1 MSRFAFIN
9 LSEMT
14 PPDAVETL
22 SFEEILEEMKADY
35 LVRNLSYSV
44 DVLESDPVIKALGV
58 GAYRELGVRQR
69 VNDAVRAVML
79 AFSKGKDLENL
90 GAFYGVERKIIDPGD
105 ATATPPIA
113 PTYEKDDDYR
123 RRIQLAPEAFTTAGS
138 DGSYIFNALSAGNKP
153 SDIDVQS
160 PAPGTII
167 VTFTFDPDTSASK
180 IKDASVTSPNPV
192 EVVVTVLGHDGDG
205 IVTDEILTE
214 VTSHLSGKYVR
225 PLTDQVTVQKASLL
239 NFAVEA
245 TLTLYDGPDET
256 VVLAES
262 GAKCWAY
269 VRSQHVLGGEVNSSG
284 LDAALH
290 VAGVKRVALTDWTDK
305 AASEAQAPYCTGITL
320 NGQVING

>member
-22 SFEEILEEMKADY
+22 SFEDILEEMKADY
-35 LVRNLSYSV
+35 LVRNPSYSV
-44 DVLESDPVIKALGV
+44 DVLESDPVIKALEV

-105 ATATPPIA
+105 ETATPPIA
-113 PTYEKDDDYR
+113 PTYESDDDYR

-205 IVTDEILTE
+205 IVTDAILTE
-214 VTSHLSGKYVR
+214 VTNHLSGKYVR

-239 NFAVEA
+239 NFTVEA

-256 VVLAES
+256 VVLAEA

-269 VRSQHVLGGEVNSSG
+269 VRSQHVLGGEVNGSG

-290 VAGVKRVALTDWTDK
+290 VGGVKRVTLNNWANK
-305 AASEAQAPYCTGITL
+305 VANEAQAPHCTGITL
-320 NGQVING
+320 NGQVFNG